1 MVKDIKK
8 NNNNPIDVLYVGND
22 LSIFNSLK
30 VLSSKLETFLIEKTI
45 FPNKIISY
53 NKFYLIDDSIEN
65 FEEKIY
71 FLQKQKFKN
80 FFILLSTENIK
91 IYEEKDYK
99 VFFKPLKVFE
109 LHKEIYKKISKNI
122 QGREIWKLDR
132 SKLKFYKNDKIFV
145 SLTEKE
151 FYFIFF
157 LLHNKGVSVTKE
169 KLLNKVWNINTDIN
183 ASEIRVVETLVSRIR
198 SKFKNIIKPPKII
211 KDKMGYKLL
220 I

>member
-71 FLQKQKFKN
+71 FLQEQKFKN

-132 SKLKFYKNDKIFV
+132 SKLKFYKNDKVFV